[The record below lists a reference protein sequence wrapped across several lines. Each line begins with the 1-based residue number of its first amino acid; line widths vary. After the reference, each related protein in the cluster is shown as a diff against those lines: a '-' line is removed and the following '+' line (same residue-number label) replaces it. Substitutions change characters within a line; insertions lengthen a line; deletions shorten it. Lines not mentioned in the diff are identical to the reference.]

1 MYKKFPEYHIILGH
15 NKDDTIENI
24 FANITK
30 LRSFDNLLGMKSFS
44 IQEDVPIWRPLLNI
58 TKKEIIAFANS
69 NNIPYLYDSTP
80 KWSER
85 GKCRDELIPFL
96 DSYNP
101 TLLQNIHKIA
111 DYMSESALLIKRE
124 IIDNTEIR
132 KLNEY
137 EKISDNIEYVIQ
149 IENKKITMFSYW
161 KQIWS
166 RLIEE
171 YNVTPISTKSLENFI
186 VKLKDT
192 DYEKTE
198 IRRVEIS
205 KNNSI
210 IIEKQKYYYI
220 KMYNSDKNNLE
231 YKIYK

>member
-1 MYKKFPEYHIILGH
+1 M
-15 NKDDTIENI
+15 
-24 FANITK
+24 
-30 LRSFDNLLGMKSFS
+30 
-44 IQEDVPIWRPLLNI
+44 IQHQNGVN
-58 TKKEIIAFANS
+58 
-69 NNIPYLYDSTP
+69 
-80 KWSER
+80 R

-186 VKLKDT
+186 V
-192 DYEKTE
+192 
-198 IRRVEIS
+198 
-205 KNNSI
+205 N
-210 IIEKQKYYYI
+210 I
-220 KMYNSDKNNLE
+220 KRYRL
-231 YKIYK
+231 